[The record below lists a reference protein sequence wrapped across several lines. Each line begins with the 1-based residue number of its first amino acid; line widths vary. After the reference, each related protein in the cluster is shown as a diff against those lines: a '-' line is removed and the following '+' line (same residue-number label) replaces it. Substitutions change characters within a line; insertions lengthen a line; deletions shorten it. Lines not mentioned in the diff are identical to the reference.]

1 MSAAAPDPQ
10 AEQEVDF
17 GRYWRMIAARW
28 WLPIG
33 GLVAGLIA
41 GYLVSLGTHSS
52 TYKATAEVYLG
63 QPLAPGGATPV
74 TSAPTTLGLVS
85 DLVTNESSIRLAA
98 AHAGLKPGRLR
109 GHVTTRPILGITNAK
124 AGTPAPLL
132 AITVEGSP
140 PKKIASAANALAQAV
155 VDQVSNYS
163 DVKIKALTDQ
173 LAFDNRELAS
183 VEQRIAQQ
191 SKQQEALLG
200 QPGLSSTDKLI
211 ASVNFNNVLIFLD
224 QRRASL
230 ELSRLEVQQE
240 LSLANQ
246 IETGRITSP
255 AAAVKTAGANSRTG
269 AAVGGLIGLVLGIL
283 AALLW
288 EPLVGRRSSAA
299 AT

>member
-1 MSAAAPDPQ
+1 MSAATPDPQ

-33 GLVAGLIA
+33 GLVAGLIV

-85 DLVTNESSIRLAA
+85 DLVTSESTIRTVAA
-98 AHAGLKPGRLR
+98 RSGLKPGRLR
-109 GHVTTRPILGITNAK
+109 GHVTTKPILGITGAK
-124 AGTPAPLL
+124 TGTPAPLL

-140 PKKIASAANALAQAV
+140 PKKVAAAANALAQTV

-163 DVKIKALTDQ
+163 GVKVKALTDQ

-183 VEQRIAQQ
+183 VEARIAQQ
-191 SKQQEALLG
+191 SKQQQALLS

-246 IETGRITSP
+246 IESGRVVSP
-255 AAAVKTAGANSRTG
+255 ASASKTAGASSRTG

-288 EPLVGRRSSAA
+288 EPLVGRRSAV